1 MSNLFDI
8 KMVFTQIPDL
18 LTYLPVTL
26 ELAVVAMIVSLIL
39 GLILALIKM
48 KKIPVLKQ
56 IANLY
61 ISVIRGTPVLVQL
74 YVTYFGIPMILKAIN
89 LKYGTNYN
97 ANGVA
102 PIIYAFIAL
111 AVNESAYNA
120 EVIRASLESV
130 PKGQIEAAN
139 ALGMT
144 YFQALRR
151 VILPEAIVVAL
162 PSLGNSF
169 IGLIKGT
176 SLAFVC
182 AVVEMTAAGKIIAGR
197 TYRYFEV
204 YVSLAIIYWII
215 TIIVEQGIKLIEKKI
230 RIPENAPAIQTSALD
245 PELVGEV
252 LDTIK
257 KAANEGYTM
266 LLVSH
271 EMNFVKNVATRVI
284 FLENGKIIE
293 DGPPKEVFNH
303 PKSDRVREFFAK
315 INRMVEPE
323 YSI

>member
-1 MSNLFDI
+1 MAEFDYEIVNGRKIRVRPVETVSEVDENGYFVRQPNHFTEGFGEGKNPVEAGRYRLVWAKLCHWSNRASI
-8 KMVFTQIPDL
+8 VR
-18 LTYLPVTL
+18 
-26 ELAVVAMIVSLIL
+26 ELL
-39 GLILALIKM
+39 GLDEAISVNMVDHAEHEKNLGWEFVYDKDNVD
-48 KKIPVLKQ
+48 PVLDIQ
-56 IANLY
+56 FLSEAY
-61 ISVIRGTPVLVQL
+61 
-74 YVTYFGIPMILKAIN
+74 Y
-89 LKYGTNYN
+89 
-97 ANGVA
+97 
-102 PIIYAFIAL
+102 
-111 AVNESAYNA
+111 NESAYNA

-230 RIPENAPAIQTSALD
+230 RIPENAPAIQTDEGAL
-245 PELVGEV
+245 
-252 LDTIK
+252 
-257 KAANEGYTM
+257 NQ
-266 LLVSH
+266 
-271 EMNFVKNVATRVI
+271 
-284 FLENGKIIE
+284 
-293 DGPPKEVFNH
+293 
-303 PKSDRVREFFAK
+303 
-315 INRMVEPE
+315 
-323 YSI
+323 